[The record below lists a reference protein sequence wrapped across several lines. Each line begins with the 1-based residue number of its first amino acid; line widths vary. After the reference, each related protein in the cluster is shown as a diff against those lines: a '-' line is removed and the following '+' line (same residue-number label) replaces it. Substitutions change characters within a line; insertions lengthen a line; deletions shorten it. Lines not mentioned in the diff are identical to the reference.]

1 MNKICF
7 ALGACFVFCGAVA
20 GVDDWVFNTSGRAA
34 EVISSASAGLTGVF
48 DSRTFDFEGSVSG
61 ALDSR
66 WGESEA
72 SAPQALD
79 TTKIG
84 FSIII
89 R

>member
-1 MNKICF
+1 
-7 ALGACFVFCGAVA
+7 
-20 GVDDWVFNTSGRAA
+20 
-34 EVISSASAGLTGVF
+34 
-48 DSRTFDFEGSVSG
+48 
-61 ALDSR
+61 LDSR

-72 SAPQALD
+72 SASQALD

>member
-1 MNKICF
+1 
-7 ALGACFVFCGAVA
+7 
-20 GVDDWVFNTSGRAA
+20 
-34 EVISSASAGLTGVF
+34 
-48 DSRTFDFEGSVSG
+48 
-61 ALDSR
+61 LDSR

-72 SAPQALD
+72 SAPQTLD